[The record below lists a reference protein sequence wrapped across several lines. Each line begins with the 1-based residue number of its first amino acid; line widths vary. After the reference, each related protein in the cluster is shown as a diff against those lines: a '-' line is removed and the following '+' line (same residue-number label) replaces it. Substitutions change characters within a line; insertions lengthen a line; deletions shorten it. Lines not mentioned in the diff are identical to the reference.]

1 MPANRPDGNVSKAV
15 QPENVRI
22 NVVTFA
28 HFAKTFPEM
37 SVSDVHP
44 LNVLFNPVV
53 DTVEGNTSA
62 PTDFN
67 EVHALKQLAKLAFL
81 TVMNPNSPSGTDL
94 RDVQPKNI
102 DDKLLSLAAAPL
114 NISDGRDSRD
124 SQP

>member
-1 MPANRPDGNVSKAV
+1 
-15 QPENVRI
+15 
-22 NVVTFA
+22 
-28 HFAKTFPEM
+28 M

-44 LNVLFNPVV
+44 LNVLFNPVE

-67 EVHALKQLAKLAFL
+67 DVHALKQLRKLAFL

-94 RDVQPKNI
+94 RDVHPQNI
-102 DDKLLSLAAAPL
+102 DDRLLNLAAAPL
-114 NISDGRDSRD
+114 NISDGKVSRA